1 LIHNI
6 NYSYNGVGYLVLNIF
21 GTLFDMLSE
30 CTMTLLLLM
39 MANGWM
45 TRFHKYDIDD
55 GLDIWAP
62 LFMMVLLVHIVFGAL
77 IYID

>member
-1 LIHNI
+1 
-6 NYSYNGVGYLVLNIF
+6 LNIF

-45 TRFHKYDIDD
+45 TRFNKYDIDD

-62 LFMMVLLVHIVFGAL
+62 LFMIVLLVHIIFGAL